1 MKEGDIP
8 NDEPKKHA
16 SIVKNVVATTFA
28 LILMAIFAFVA
39 VLTKPLDPVKRAM
52 DMRDK
57 EDRKPEEKRLVVCTA
72 HNGDT
77 ARCCHYG
84 LLCPYNGAGKTSRSD

>member
-57 EDRKPEEKRLVVCTA
+57 EDRKPEEEKDKKVPKKGVSFAQHIMVT
-72 HNGDT
+72 
-77 ARCCHYG
+77 
-84 LLCPYNGAGKTSRSD
+84 LLAVAIMGFFDL